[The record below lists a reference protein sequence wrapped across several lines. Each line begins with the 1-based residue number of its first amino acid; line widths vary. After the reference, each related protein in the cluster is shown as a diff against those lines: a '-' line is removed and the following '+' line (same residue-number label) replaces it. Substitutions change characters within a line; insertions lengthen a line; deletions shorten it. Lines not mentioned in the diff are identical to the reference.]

1 MKTEAFGFS
10 KRAGKEATLITV
22 EGKNGMSFSVTDY
35 GAALVSICVPDRNG
49 KPVDVCLGYT
59 SVEGYENNW
68 GYLGAVI
75 GRITNR
81 VGGAKFTFQGKE
93 YVLDDNDG
101 GQTLHGGENG
111 LDKRLWNYQL
121 LEDINAVAFYMTCPD
136 GDQGIPGEV
145 HICVTYRLT
154 DEGGLRI
161 SYSAV
166 PEQDTLINMTN
177 HTYFNLSGHNAGE
190 CLDTTVWI
198 HADFM
203 NGLKTG
209 ISATG
214 EIVSVKGTPFDFTE
228 PHKIGERIHDESCPA
243 LKICGGYD
251 GNHVLNDYDGSVRKV
266 ACAHADD
273 TGITME
279 VWTDQPG
286 MTFYSS
292 NFVDGYTNG
301 KDGMTYQKYAGFCM
315 ETQHYPNSP
324 NCPHFPSIVYKKGQ
338 AFFSETTY
346 VFSAE

>member
-10 KRAGKEATLITV
+10 KNAGKEAALITL
-22 EGKNGMSFSVTDY
+22 EGKNGMSVSVTDY
-35 GAALVSICVPDRNG
+35 GAALVKICVPDRTG
-49 KPVDVCLGYT
+49 RPVDVCLGYS

-81 VGGAKFTFQGKE
+81 IGGAKFTFQGKE
-93 YVLDDNDG
+93 YLLDDNDG
-101 GQTLHGGENG
+101 GQCLHGGEKG
-111 LDKRLWNYQL
+111 LDKRIWAYQL
-121 LEDINAVAFYMTCPD
+121 LEDQNAVAFYMTCPD

-177 HTYFNLSGHNAGE
+177 HAYFNLSGHNAGD
-190 CLDTTVWI
+190 CLDTTVQI

-203 NGLKTG
+203 NGLDPG
-209 ISATG
+209 ISANG

-228 PHKIGERIHDESCPA
+228 PHKIGERIHDEGCPA

-251 GNHVLNDYDGSVRKV
+251 GNHVLNDYDGSVRK
-266 ACAHADD
+266 AAMAHSDA

-279 VWTDQPG
+279 VYTDQPG

-292 NFVDGYTNG
+292 NFVEDYTGG

-324 NCPHFPSIVYKKGQ
+324 NNPHFPSVVYRKGQ

-346 VFSAE
+346 IFSAE

>member
-10 KRAGKEATLITV
+10 KKAGKEATLITV

-35 GAALVSICVPDRNG
+35 GAALVKICVPDRTG

-68 GYLGAVI
+68 GYLGAII

-81 VGGAKFTFQGKE
+81 IKDARFTFQGKE
-93 YVLDDNDG
+93 YLLDNNDG
-101 GQTLHGGENG
+101 GQTLHGGEKG
-111 LDKRLWNYQL
+111 LDKRIWGYQL

-136 GDQGIPGEV
+136 GDQNIPGEV

-177 HTYFNLSGHNAGE
+177 HTYFNLSGHNAGD

-198 HADFM
+198 NADFM
-203 NGLKTG
+203 NGVKPG
-209 ISATG
+209 VCPNG

-228 PHKIGERIHDESCPA
+228 PHKIGERIHDDSCKA
-243 LKICGGYD
+243 LAICGGYD
-251 GNHVLNDYDGSVRKV
+251 GNHVLNEYDGSVRKV

-292 NFVDGYTNG
+292 NFVDGYTDG

-315 ETQHYPNSP
+315 ETQHYPDSP
-324 NCPHFPSIVYKKGQ
+324 NNPHFPSIVYKKGQ

-346 VFSAE
+346 VFSVQ